1 MRRLRLIILILSVI
15 VIAGFAGSMIYE
27 YRTTDSTAPVIHADT
42 DALFLSVSATDEDLL
57 AGMSAYDNL
66 DGDVTSTLVVVSKSK
81 FITKG
86 TQRVNYAA
94 FDKNNN
100 VGVYSRTVTYT
111 DYESPRFSVSQPM
124 RFLSGSASYNYLRG
138 ITAIDTMDGNIT
150 QKVKVT
156 YGDVEAVSDAV
167 SFRALNLMVTNSA
180 GDSSVLPMNV
190 TFENNATYTTKA
202 PALTDYVLY
211 VTAGTKPDLRGN
223 LCGIWAGGKV
233 SSFEDNGIDP
243 TSSVSINDSSADY
256 NVPGFYTVTYTLTR
270 LNQEGI
276 RTNLGS
282 ATLVVVVEEQ
292 K

>member
-1 MRRLRLIILILSVI
+1 MRRLRLIILILAII
-15 VIAGFAGSMIYE
+15 VIAAFAASTVYE

-42 DALFLSVSATDEDLL
+42 DTLFLSVNATEEDLL

-66 DGDVTSTLVVVSKSK
+66 DGDVTNTIVVVSRSK

-100 VGVYSRTVTYT
+100 VGVYYRTITYT
-111 DYESPRFSVSQPM
+111 DYVSPRFSVSQPL

-138 ITAIDTMDGNIT
+138 ITVQDSLDGDIT

-156 YGDVEAVSDAV
+156 YGDVEAISDAV
-167 SFRALNLMVTNSA
+167 SFRALNLLVTNSA

-202 PALTDYVLY
+202 PALRDYVLY
-211 VTAGTKPDLRGN
+211 TTAGTKPDLRGN
-223 LCGIWAGGKV
+223 LRGVWAGGKV
-233 SSFEDNGIDP
+233 TSFEENGIDP
-243 TSSVSINDSSADY
+243 ADSVSINDSGADY

-282 ATLVVVVEEQ
+282 ATLIIVVEE
-292 K
+292 KK